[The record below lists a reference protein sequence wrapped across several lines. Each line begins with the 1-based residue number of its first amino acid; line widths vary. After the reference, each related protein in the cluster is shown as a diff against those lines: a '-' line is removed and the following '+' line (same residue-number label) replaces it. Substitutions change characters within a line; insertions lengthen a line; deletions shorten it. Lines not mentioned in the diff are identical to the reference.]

1 MVRAGRQGG
10 KYTGREI
17 GRVGREVGRVGRQG
31 GRQSFIFKRRNP
43 RSEMWTALIVTEP
56 GLVAPS
62 PVFL

>member
-1 MVRAGRQGG
+1 MLGRAGREV
-10 KYTGREI
+10 GRA
-17 GRVGREVGRVGRQG
+17 GREVGRVGRQG
-31 GRQSFIFKRRNP
+31 GRQSFIFKGRNP